1 MSTQEEATE
10 QLYRAVKAGD
20 HDAAEAAIDAGANI
34 DLKATL
40 FQTPLHLAAA
50 FGHTDVAKLLIE
62 RGADIN
68 ARNALDKT
76 PLDSAVYFG
85 HDDIATLLEDA
96 AKQQQGHTGRVTG
109 ERKDKGP
116 PQVGG

>member
-1 MSTQEEATE
+1 MDKEEATE

-76 PLDSAVYFG
+76 PLDSAVHFG
-85 HDDIATLLEDA
+85 HDDIVDLLKNA
-96 AKQQQGHTGRVTG
+96 AKQQLRHAARVRD